1 MSKELRSIVEH
12 FGALGE
18 VRRGAVL
25 ATVIEVRGSSYR
37 LPGARMLIDDVGH
50 THGTVSGG
58 CLEADLLERAARV
71 RQSGVAE
78 VFVYDTTTAT
88 EDSVFGLNMGCRGV
102 IRILLEPV
110 TDELIAFLGHRLQS
124 RSGGVAATLI
134 NSDVASGVGVAVGTR
149 LLMDERGVVANGF
162 AAEIV
167 SQLAADCRAL
177 LADKASK
184 LRSYDF
190 GEVFL
195 EHIAPPVPLVI
206 FGAGHDAVP
215 LIRLATELGWR
226 VTLVDHRPAVAAR
239 AQFLAAD
246 EIIITR
252 PESAAQAVVID
263 ERTAVVLMT
272 HNYEH
277 DRQLLEFAL
286 PSPARYVGLLGPR
299 SRADKL
305 LQDLARTG
313 VEPTHEQLERLHA
326 PVGLDV
332 GAETP
337 EEIALSIIAEALARL
352 SDRRGGMLRARK
364 GGIHSHANED
374 TAPVIELNE
383 GSTAVA

>member
-1 MSKELRSIVEH
+1 
-12 FGALGE
+12 
-18 VRRGAVL
+18 
-25 ATVIEVRGSSYR
+25 
-37 LPGARMLIDDVGH
+37 
-50 THGTVSGG
+50 
-58 CLEADLLERAARV
+58 
-71 RQSGVAE
+71 
-78 VFVYDTTTAT
+78 
-88 EDSVFGLNMGCRGV
+88 
-102 IRILLEPV
+102 
-110 TDELIAFLGHRLQS
+110 
-124 RSGGVAATLI
+124 
-134 NSDVASGVGVAVGTR
+134 
-149 LLMDERGVVANGF
+149 
-162 AAEIV
+162 V

-184 LRSYDF
+184 LRSYEF

-195 EHIAPPVPLVI
+195 EHIAPPVPLVV

-239 AQFLAAD
+239 AQFSAAD

-252 PESAAQAVVID
+252 PESAAQAVVLD

-277 DRQLLEFAL
+277 DRQLLKFVL
-286 PSPARYVGLLGPR
+286 PSPTRYVGLLGPR

-305 LQDLARTG
+305 LQDLARAG

-326 PVGLDV
+326 PIGLDI

-352 SDRRGGMLRARK
+352 SDRRGGMLRERK
-364 GGIHSHANED
+364 GGIHSHADEND
-374 TAPVIELNE
+374 AAPIIELGE
-383 GSTAVA
+383 GASAVA